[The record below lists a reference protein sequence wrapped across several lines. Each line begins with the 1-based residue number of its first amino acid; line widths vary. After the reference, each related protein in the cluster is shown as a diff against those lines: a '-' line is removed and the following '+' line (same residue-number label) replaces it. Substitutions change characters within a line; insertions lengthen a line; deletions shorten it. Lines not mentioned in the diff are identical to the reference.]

1 MSYSRYGCGC
11 WQCIANAKSPDGL
24 GAGDPHAAGDG
35 SLPAP
40 PSQAV
45 IAFPYTG
52 DYRIDALLQ
61 GAEGETG
68 IGALDYRWNV
78 GWALGAPVQ
87 VTYSFMTAKPWYG
100 GTDSDGDVGFT
111 AFTPQQMTAVRQ
123 IMSRLDAELG
133 ITLVEV
139 NDSTYDYGQIRFG
152 NNSQET
158 SAGYTWLPYSAGD
171 DKSGDVWI
179 DDSPLGGMPNPSLNP
194 VSGTYAWSTLIHEI
208 GHALGLKH
216 PGNYNAGDPSS
227 DEPGNYLGTL
237 EDNYNYTLMSYRD
250 VAGGQQRTWFGSY
263 DLLALK
269 KLYGA
274 GSWGAGD
281 TTYTYTDSTGT
292 LLEIIDDT
300 SGYDTIDLSALNL
313 GATVDMRPGGF
324 SSVGR
329 NGQPAAV
336 NNLSIEFTTVVEK
349 FIGSVFNDTVT
360 GNDAGNTFVLGKGTN
375 SADGGAGIDFATYAS
390 GHFSYQV
397 SPNGA
402 GWRVTGT
409 GLNDTLGGIERVLFA
424 DRKLALDLSGNAG
437 TVAKLLGAVFG
448 AGSVVSHPDY
458 VGVGLNLL
466 DNGTS
471 YATLAQYAL
480 DARLGTH
487 SNADVVTLL
496 YTNVVGAAPP
506 QSESAYY
513 LNQLTSGAQT
523 QATLGVLA
531 AEHALNVGNI
541 DLVGLSQT
549 GLVYA

>member
-1 MSYSRYGCGC
+1 MSTPY
-11 WQCIANAKSPDGL
+11 Q
-24 GAGDPHAAGDG
+24 HAY
-35 SLPAP
+35 
-40 PSQAV
+40 
-45 IAFPYTG
+45 PYTG

-68 IGALDYRWNV
+68 VGALDYRWNV
-78 GWALGAPVQ
+78 GGALGAPVT

-111 AFTPQQMTAVRQ
+111 AFTTQQKAAVRQ

-139 NDSTYDYGQIRFG
+139 NDSTYSYGQIRFG
-152 NNSQET
+152 NNSQAS

-171 DKSGDVWI
+171 DKSGDVWM
-179 DDSPLGGMPNPSLNP
+179 DEGSYGTFNP
-194 VSGTYAWSTLIHEI
+194 VVGSYAWATLVHEI

-250 VAGGQQRTWFGSY
+250 VAGGQQRAWFGSY

-329 NGQPAAV
+329 NGLPAAV
-336 NNLSIEFTTVVEK
+336 DNLSIEFTTVIEK
-349 FIGSVFNDTVT
+349 FIGTAFNDTVT
-360 GNDAGNTFVLGKGTN
+360 GNDAANTFVLAKGTN
-375 SADGGAGIDFATYAS
+375 TANGGAGIDIAAYTS
-390 GHFSYQV
+390 GHASYQV
-397 SPNGA
+397 GPNGA
-402 GWRVTGT
+402 NWQVTGAN
-409 GLNDTLGGIERVLFA
+409 LNDTLSGIERAWFA
-424 DRKLALDLSGNAG
+424 DRKLALDFSGNAG
-437 TVAKLLGAVFG
+437 TVAKLVGAVFG
-448 AGSVVSHPDY
+448 ASSVVSHPDY
-458 VGVGLNLL
+458 LGAGLTLL

-480 DARLGTH
+480 DYRLGTH

-496 YTNVVGAAPP
+496 YTNVAGVAPP

-523 QATLGVLA
+523 QATLGMLA
-531 AEHALNVGNI
+531 AEHVLNVAHI
-541 DLVGLSQT
+541 DLVGLAQT
-549 GLVYA
+549 GLVYT